1 MNLAQFKIPGP
12 SGSQQVPLPSGIP
25 KELSGGLETS
35 GKAFIQ
41 LGYNYLFLAA
51 LVVAVIF
58 ILFSGIQFISSG
70 GDAQKI
76 QVAKKRLIYSIVGLV
91 IVILAFVIVSAVIK
105 SVGGSPQL
113 FFKLR

>member
-12 SGSQQVPLPSGIP
+12 SGPQQVPVPSGIP

-58 ILFSGIQFISSG
+58 ILFSGIQLVTSG
-70 GDAQKI
+70 GDAQKM
-76 QVAKKRLIYSIVGLV
+76 QAAKARLVYSIIGLV
-91 IVILAFVIVSAVIK
+91 IVLLAFVIVSAVIK
-105 SVGGSPQL
+105 TVGGNPQL